1 MTNQPLAPGSTIGIF
16 GGGQLGRMLSIAAA
30 NLGFRTHI
38 YCDQKDQP
46 AAQLANQTTVAPY
59 DDMPALE
66 KFAALIDVATFEFE
80 NIPTEALEYIAS
92 HTRLAPA
99 PNSLKATRDRL
110 VEKQFIER
118 LGIPVAPFV
127 DIEPNKGWDHAEI
140 KAISDKINFPAI
152 LKTRRFGYDG
162 KGQTKLNAPDELAS
176 AIAKLDN
183 TPAILEQMINFERE
197 LSIIATRSHNGDIAF
212 YDLTENVHEHGILRH
227 INSARQRRP
236 KHHYNRPD
244 IRQSHC

>member
-46 AAQLANQTTVAPY
+46 AAQSANHTTVAPY
-59 DDMPALE
+59 DDIPALE

-118 LGIPVAPFV
+118 LGIPVAPFK
-127 DIEPNKGWDHAEI
+127 DIKTDGEPDLDEI
-140 KAISDKINFPAI
+140 TKAIKFPAI

-162 KGQTKLNAPDELAS
+162 KGQTKLNSPDELAS
-176 AIAKLDN
+176 AIAKLGN

-197 LSIIATRSHNGDIAF
+197 LSTIATRVTMATSPFTTSLKTFTSTAYYAHQQCPPTPTQTP
-212 YDLTENVHEHGILRH
+212 L
-227 INSARQRRP
+227 
-236 KHHYNRPD
+236 
-244 IRQSHC
+244 